1 MLEKKGNICFL
12 YKVEPKN
19 IKKETSHA
27 TNSNLFLNFF
37 YLLVLQNNWRIMD
50 TIASILRKKY
60 ALIFVHGYYMILEAV
75 RILEQVMSADKY
87 LSYFRAK

>member
-1 MLEKKGNICFL
+1 
-12 YKVEPKN
+12 
-19 IKKETSHA
+19 
-27 TNSNLFLNFF
+27 
-37 YLLVLQNNWRIMD
+37 MD

>member
-1 MLEKKGNICFL
+1 
-12 YKVEPKN
+12 
-19 IKKETSHA
+19 
-27 TNSNLFLNFF
+27 
-37 YLLVLQNNWRIMD
+37 MD

-60 ALIFVHGYYMILEAV
+60 ALIFVHGHYMILEARKTV